1 VLLVRSGGAAFALPL
16 LGLQG
21 LGAAVAGATPLAR
34 VLGLPCP
41 DTAAHDYALELSH
54 PEGAVHVAVD
64 GAGQMQRIVRRPLPA
79 HLGAVPCVQGATIL
93 PGGEPVLLLD
103 LREVAEACRG
113 EPRAP
118 AARRRILLAD
128 DSPTLR
134 ARLRSELSAA
144 GFEVVD
150 SVDGQ
155 EALERLSLGG
165 FDAVV
170 SDVQMPRRDGF
181 AVAERCAGRLPC
193 LLVTAQPTPDGEAR
207 ARDCG
212 AAYLAKDERLGA
224 RVLAFLAPL
233 LHASQGSLP

>member
-1 VLLVRSGGAAFALPL
+1 
-16 LGLQG
+16 
-21 LGAAVAGATPLAR
+21 
-34 VLGLPCP
+34 
-41 DTAAHDYALELSH
+41 
-54 PEGAVHVAVD
+54 
-64 GAGQMQRIVRRPLPA
+64 
-79 HLGAVPCVQGATIL
+79 VQGATIL

-113 EPRAP
+113 APQRP

-134 ARLRSELSAA
+134 ARLRSELSGA

-150 SVDGQ
+150 VADGH
-155 EALERLSLGG
+155 EALERLAGAG

-193 LLVTAQPTPDGEAR
+193 LLITAQPTPDGEAR
-207 ARDCG
+207 ARGCG
-212 AAYLAKDERLGA
+212 ASYFAKDEGLGA
-224 RVLAFLAPL
+224 RVLAFLDPL
-233 LHASQGSLP
+233 LHASHGSHP